1 MHRDSHRTR
10 GIVRPRQ
17 VREVGVEQLIFRKGR
32 MAIAKVVANEK
43 FLSVRDEKNRI
54 LCSVPAGDELVKHTD
69 EFVG

>member
-1 MHRDSHRTR
+1 
-10 GIVRPRQ
+10 
-17 VREVGVEQLIFRKGR
+17 